1 MLPLFQKMARIWN
14 RLKSVLVGCAP
25 HGFVETRRLL
35 LRLRGLGLVPSAAQS
50 HDCEA
55 AVDASRFD
63 LWPLFLRHSSDW
75 ILIDVGAN
83 DGDFIRAATQ
93 LSKPAAVVAFEP
105 LPTCQKI
112 LAPLL
117 ASIPGGQLVRAA
129 AGARAGE
136 VELNCTCNTKM
147 SSVLTPQEGI
157 EASYARG
164 DYTVVEKMWA
174 PMVRLD
180 DVIEPNARVG
190 LLKID
195 VQGYE
200 IEVLHGATRT
210 LGQTEALLIEV
221 NYTQHYNRAV
231 AFDELHAFLNMAGF
245 HLYGI
250 SAPYGNA
257 ERPLWAD
264 AMYVHSI
271 EPKVSDSN

>member
-1 MLPLFQKMARIWN
+1 MARIWN

-55 AVDASRFD
+55 AVDACRFD

-129 AGARAGE
+129 AGATAGE
-136 VELNCTCNTKM
+136 VELNCTYNTKM
-147 SSVLTPQEGI
+147 SSVLTPQEGMKPRTP
-157 EASYARG
+157 E
-164 DYTVVEKMWA
+164 
-174 PMVRLD
+174 
-180 DVIEPNARVG
+180 VITPSSRRCG
-190 LLKID
+190 
-195 VQGYE
+195 
-200 IEVLHGATRT
+200 
-210 LGQTEALLIEV
+210 
-221 NYTQHYNRAV
+221 
-231 AFDELHAFLNMAGF
+231 
-245 HLYGI
+245 HL
-250 SAPYGNA
+250 
-257 ERPLWAD
+257 WC
-264 AMYVHSI
+264 V
-271 EPKVSDSN
+271 

>member
-1 MLPLFQKMARIWN
+1 MARIWN

-35 LRLRGLGLVPSAAQS
+35 LRLRCLGLVPSAAQS

>member
-1 MLPLFQKMARIWN
+1 
-14 RLKSVLVGCAP
+14 
-25 HGFVETRRLL
+25 
-35 LRLRGLGLVPSAAQS
+35 
-50 HDCEA
+50 
-55 AVDASRFD
+55 
-63 LWPLFLRHSSDW
+63 
-75 ILIDVGAN
+75 
-83 DGDFIRAATQ
+83 
-93 LSKPAAVVAFEP
+93 
-105 LPTCQKI
+105 
-112 LAPLL
+112 
-117 ASIPGGQLVRAA
+117 
-129 AGARAGE
+129 
-136 VELNCTCNTKM
+136 
-147 SSVLTPQEGI
+147 VLTPQEGI

-164 DYTVVEKMWA
+164 DYTIVEKMWA

>member
-1 MLPLFQKMARIWN
+1 MWN
-14 RLKSVLVGCAP
+14 RLKSVLVSCAP
-25 HGFVETRRLL
+25 HGFVERRRRR

-55 AVDASRFD
+55 AVEACRFD
-63 LWPLFLRHSSDW
+63 LWPLFLRHSPDW

-105 LPTCQKI
+105 LPACQKI

-129 AGARAGE
+129 AGATAGR
-136 VELNCTCNTKM
+136 VELNCTYNTKM

-164 DYTVVEKMWA
+164 DYSVLEKMWA

-200 IEVLHGATRT
+200 MEVLHGAIRT

-231 AFDELHAFLNMAGF
+231 TFGDLHAFLNMAGF
-245 HLYGI
+245 HVYGI
-250 SAPYGNA
+250 SAPYVKA

-271 EPKVSDSN
+271 EPKASDSN